1 MSNPI
6 SKTKD
11 VHVQTNIVLNLAKKK
26 RVKNDHGYLNTLIKR
41 LEELLEDLQIQGLD
55 TIKKHQ
61 SKELCGHI
69 WRPTLLK
76 VTMSLW

>member
-11 VHVQTNIVLNLAKKK
+11 VHVRTNIVLNLAKKK
-26 RVKNDHGYLNTLIKR
+26 RVKNDNGYLDTLIKR
-41 LEELLEDLQIQGLD
+41 LEELLEDLQIQELD

-61 SKELCGHI
+61 SKELFVQI

-76 VTMSLW
+76 VTKILS